1 MSSSDIFKFMTI
13 RAVQRATDEKLFAIT
28 IPSELPSTDTAPHGF
43 TLRLR
48 RSVTRRM
55 SRDEARQWAGEFIAS
70 PEFVSSTQ
78 DIATP
83 IAALEQWLFNQGDR
97 VEIADLI
104 KYVTKLT
111 GAAPDQLIGQ
121 QQYRDDRQAVLYSL
135 TALALLT
142 NTQPRLRSQLLRLQ
156 CVFGLI
162 EKIASQ
168 PALFASPDDI
178 RNFLINC
185 VVVLPEFIPVPA
197 DDLARPPAIADLK
210 VVRQELKKYEM
221 GEVADIENVLKGESK
236 TRVHRRKDMRDET
249 TQVTTE
255 HEQTDEQDNQTT
267 DRLEM
272 QREAEKVVSDDMHFE
287 AGVNVS
293 ATYGAVTATANAA
306 FEANHSQQESTR
318 VATNF
323 AHEVINK
330 AAKRVRDKT
339 QKQRTVHMVREVEE
353 TNTHGIDNAGKPD
366 HMIGIYRYVD
376 KVYEAQLYNYGRRLL
391 LEFIVPE
398 PGAFMKFAI
407 SKASQ
412 PAGAIKN
419 PEEPIIALHDTSRRG
434 RFGSAAGTRPL
445 QPDDLTTSNYLSWV
459 AKYFVQDAEAPPPS
473 TVHVGIAFDDPAQPD
488 AGITE
493 ATPGRKIYK
502 VNKEVTIPNGYAA
515 SHIKG
520 TMHMSNWLTDTLL
533 TVGSSN
539 IELSEYRTGS
549 GMAFDADISPPSG
562 ISGAGDLR
570 LPIALL
576 LENTWGYNFAAI
588 VTCTLTADGLKK
600 WQISTYEKIMS
611 AYFELKRAYEEQ
623 VAAEQIRQGVGIQGS
638 NPLRNRSIERD
649 ELKKNVIAMLEQHH
663 FDRPPIDHEA
673 IQTMTPQNYPEI
685 NFTVAQAERDYIQW
699 FEQSFEWLEMTY
711 TFYPY
716 YWGNKADWVKEALRD
731 DTDPIFASF
740 LRAGAARVVIP
751 VRPGFEGA
759 MSLYL
764 STGIIWNGTQVPQVG
779 DPLFVSAIQEIQ
791 EQLNAGQ
798 NATPEGNPWPVI
810 VPTSLVIL
818 QESGELP
825 T

>member
-1 MSSSDIFKFMTI
+1 MSSSDIFRFMTI
-13 RAVQRATDEKLFAIT
+13 RAVQRATGEKLSAIT
-28 IPSELPSTDTAPHGF
+28 VQSELPSTDTSHSELA
-43 TLRLR
+43 LRAK
-48 RSVTRRM
+48 RSAAKM
-55 SRDEARQWAGEFIAS
+55 SRDEARQWAVDFVAS
-70 PEFVSSTQ
+70 PEFVPSIR
-78 DIATP
+78 DIKTP
-83 IAALEQWLFNQGDR
+83 VADIEQWLFNQGDR
-97 VEIADLI
+97 VEIAKFIDHV
-104 KYVTKLT
+104 KNLT
-111 GAAPDQLIGQ
+111 GMAPDMLIDQ

-142 NTQPRLRSQLLRLQ
+142 NTQPRLRNELLRLQ

-162 EKIASQ
+162 EKVVSQ
-168 PALFASPDDI
+168 PTLFATPDDS
-178 RNFLINC
+178 RNFLMNC
-185 VVVLPEFIPVPA
+185 VVVFPDFVPVPA

-210 VVRQELKKYEM
+210 VVRQELRKYEM
-221 GEVADIENVLKGESK
+221 GELADIENVLRGESK
-236 TRVHRRKDMRDET
+236 SRVHRRKDVRDET
-249 TQVTTE
+249 TQVTSE
-255 HEQTDEQDNQTT
+255 HEQTDEQDNQST
-267 DRLEM
+267 DRFEM
-272 QREAEKVVSDDMHFE
+272 QREVDKVVSDDMHFE
-287 AGVNVS
+287 AGVNIS
-293 ATYGAVTATANAA
+293 ATYGPVSASANAG

-318 VATNF
+318 VATNY

-330 AAKRVRDKT
+330 AAKRVRDRT
-339 QKQRTVHMVREVEE
+339 QTQRTVRMVREVEE
-353 TNTHGIDNAGKPD
+353 TNTHGIDNTGKSD

-412 PAGAIKN
+412 PTGAIKN
-419 PEEPIIALHDTSRRG
+419 PEEPIIALRDTSRRG
-434 RFGSAAGTRPL
+434 GFGSATVARPL
-445 QPDDLTTSNYLSWV
+445 QPDDLMPSNYLSWV

-493 ATPGRKIYK
+493 ATPARKIYK
-502 VNKEVTIPNGYAA
+502 VNKEVTIPSGYAA

-539 IELSEYRTGS
+539 IALSEYRTGS

-663 FDRPPIDHEA
+663 FDGPPIDREA
-673 IQTMTPQNYPEI
+673 IQTTAPQNYPEV

-716 YWGNKADWVKEALRD
+716 YWAKKADWVVEAMRD
-731 DTDPIFASF
+731 DTDPTFASF
-740 LRAGAARVVIP
+740 LRAGAARVVVP
-751 VRPGFEGA
+751 VRPGFESA

-779 DPLFVSAIQEIQ
+779 DPLFVSIIQEIQ
-791 EQLNAGQ
+791 EQLEHGD
-798 NATPEGNPWPVI
+798 EGTLEDTWPVT

-818 QESGELP
+818 QETGILP